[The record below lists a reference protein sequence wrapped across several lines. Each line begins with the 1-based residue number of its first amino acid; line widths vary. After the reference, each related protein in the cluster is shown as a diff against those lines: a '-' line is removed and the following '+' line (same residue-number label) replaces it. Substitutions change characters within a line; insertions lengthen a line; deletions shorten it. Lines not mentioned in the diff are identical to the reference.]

1 MRLLYT
7 VGHFESK
14 IHAKKKWENF
24 KIISVMALVFHIC
37 TTLVKNLLLLCI
49 FNFQND
55 SLCVCY
61 NLLQPPTRIF
71 ASISSHEKN
80 SYFEI
85 LYFFGGLMSSAAAV
99 YIHRMAIALA

>member
-1 MRLLYT
+1 MSI
-7 VGHFESK
+7 F
-14 IHAKKKWENF
+14 
-24 KIISVMALVFHIC
+24 C
-37 TTLVKNLLLLCI
+37 TFTT
-49 FNFQND
+49 QND
-55 SLCVCY
+55 PLCMCAAWPSY

>member
-14 IHAKKKWENF
+14 ICKKKWENF
-24 KIISVMALVFHIC
+24 KIISVIFCTIFPY

-49 FNFQND
+49 FYFQNYP
-55 SLCVCY
+55 LCMCY